1 VLPQK
6 WQRWFFVS
14 KNKRQKRRSC
24 LVVLSFEI
32 EVESRGPYTETVEAE
47 LSELDDRYYL
57 EDLVEEENFT
67 ERY

>member
-14 KNKRQKRRSC
+14 KNKRQERAC

-32 EVESRGPYTETVEAE
+32 EVEGRGPYTETIETN
-47 LSELDDRYYL
+47 LSELDERYYI
-57 EDLVEEENFT
+57 EDIDEDEDST
-67 ERY
+67 EGT